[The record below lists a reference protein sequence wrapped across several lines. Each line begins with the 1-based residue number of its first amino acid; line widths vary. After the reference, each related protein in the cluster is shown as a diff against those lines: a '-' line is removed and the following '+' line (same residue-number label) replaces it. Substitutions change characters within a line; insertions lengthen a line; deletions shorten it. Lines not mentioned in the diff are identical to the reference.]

1 METIEKERWLLAKER
16 IEEIAR
22 EPEIDGTLGI
32 YFQKTA
38 DFLMLMQK
46 AWEKTESGTLKHASL
61 EELKVWNQTLYEDI
75 AGDAYQRSFANP
87 SYAVAELGET
97 YGQILSFVYAELRG
111 MIVYAYEQRAEEMLI
126 YMELFLQLH
135 SAFCTEELP
144 TKEELLQDV
153 YWFISDNSDISVTRR
168 IREQLDPSLSFF
180 RDIIMEADLE
190 DLRYLYQFGEYI
202 TDTEIQTSQYL
213 NTLPLEEIEKIAS
226 VFTEGYRIGFLVNQ
240 KPLYKKKTV
249 NIRYCIGFERIIR
262 QAVINFQKMG
272 LESILYRAAVSR
284 VNMREANR
292 IGCYGTSA
300 NRQYEYDH
308 KGDAA
313 LFMDKAFVERKLGVL
328 RTAYETYKELAE
340 VHAGPAVMEVFGEKP
355 FEPEGKTEALKLNK
369 KQQENQVLLNSRAGQ
384 ITNEYIKGE
393 ERSFTIIAFPVPDIG
408 ERFPEIFAD
417 TVKLNTLDY
426 KTWQKIQQKMI
437 DVLDTGT
444 YVRIKGSNGNQTDL
458 LVALKSMEDPLHETV
473 FENCVADVN
482 IPVGEVFTSPKLKG
496 TKGVL
501 HVSGVYLDGLYYKDL
516 RLTFCDGMIAEY
528 TCANYQEEEEN
539 KRYLRENVLFHH
551 KTLPMGEF
559 AIGTNTT
566 AYMMGKKYGIAGRL
580 PILIAEKM
588 GPHFAVGDTCFSW
601 EEDVVTCNPDGKK
614 MIAKENECSML
625 RKEDVEKAYFNCH
638 TDITIPYDELGE
650 IVVLHKDG
658 TETAIIQEGRF
669 VLEGTAYL
677 NRAFEM
683 I

>member
-61 EELKVWNQTLYEDI
+61 EELKVWNQMLYEDI

-355 FEPEGKTEALKLNK
+355 FEPEGKAEALKLNK

-658 TETAIIQEGRF
+658 TETAIIQEGHF
-669 VLEGTAYL
+669 VLEGTEYL
-677 NRAFEM
+677 NRAFEV

>member
-669 VLEGTAYL
+669 VLEGTTYL

>member
-213 NTLPLEEIEKIAS
+213 NMLPLEEIEKIAS

-284 VNMREANR
+284 VNMRESNR

-444 YVRIKGSNGNQTDL
+444 YVRIKGRNGNQTDL

-669 VLEGTAYL
+669 VLEGTEYL
-677 NRAFEM
+677 NRAFEV

>member
-677 NRAFEM
+677 NRAFEV

>member
-61 EELKVWNQTLYEDI
+61 EELKVWNQMLYEDI

-355 FEPEGKTEALKLNK
+355 FEPEGKAEALKLNK

-677 NRAFEM
+677 NRAFEV

>member
-501 HVSGVYLDGLYYKDL
+501 HVGGVYLDGLYYKDL

-677 NRAFEM
+677 NRAFEV

>member
-240 KPLYKKKTV
+240 KP
-249 NIRYCIGFERIIR
+249 
-262 QAVINFQKMG
+262 
-272 LESILYRAAVSR
+272 
-284 VNMREANR
+284 
-292 IGCYGTSA
+292 
-300 NRQYEYDH
+300 
-308 KGDAA
+308 
-313 LFMDKAFVERKLGVL
+313 
-328 RTAYETYKELAE
+328 
-340 VHAGPAVMEVFGEKP
+340 
-355 FEPEGKTEALKLNK
+355 
-369 KQQENQVLLNSRAGQ
+369 
-384 ITNEYIKGE
+384 
-393 ERSFTIIAFPVPDIG
+393 
-408 ERFPEIFAD
+408 
-417 TVKLNTLDY
+417 
-426 KTWQKIQQKMI
+426 
-437 DVLDTGT
+437 
-444 YVRIKGSNGNQTDL
+444 
-458 LVALKSMEDPLHETV
+458 
-473 FENCVADVN
+473 
-482 IPVGEVFTSPKLKG
+482 
-496 TKGVL
+496 
-501 HVSGVYLDGLYYKDL
+501 
-516 RLTFCDGMIAEY
+516 
-528 TCANYQEEEEN
+528 
-539 KRYLRENVLFHH
+539 
-551 KTLPMGEF
+551 
-559 AIGTNTT
+559 
-566 AYMMGKKYGIAGRL
+566 
-580 PILIAEKM
+580 
-588 GPHFAVGDTCFSW
+588 
-601 EEDVVTCNPDGKK
+601 
-614 MIAKENECSML
+614 
-625 RKEDVEKAYFNCH
+625 
-638 TDITIPYDELGE
+638 
-650 IVVLHKDG
+650 
-658 TETAIIQEGRF
+658 
-669 VLEGTAYL
+669 
-677 NRAFEM
+677 
-683 I
+683 

>member
-135 SAFCTEELP
+135 NAFCTEELP

-355 FEPEGKTEALKLNK
+355 FEPEGKAEALKLNK

-501 HVSGVYLDGLYYKDL
+501 HVGGVYLDGLYYKDL
-516 RLTFCDGMIAEY
+516 RLTFCDGMITEY

-677 NRAFEM
+677 NRAFEV

>member
-61 EELKVWNQTLYEDI
+61 EELKVWNQMLYEDI

-458 LVALKSMEDPLHETV
+458 LVALKSIEDPLHETV

-669 VLEGTAYL
+669 VLKGTAYL
-677 NRAFEM
+677 NRAFEV

>member
-444 YVRIKGSNGNQTDL
+444 YVRIKGRNGNQTDL

-516 RLTFCDGMIAEY
+516 RLTFCDGMITEY

-677 NRAFEM
+677 NRVFEV

>member
-180 RDIIMEADLE
+180 GDIIMEADLE

-669 VLEGTAYL
+669 VLEGTEYL
-677 NRAFEM
+677 NRAFEV